1 MSPLS
6 LKPTHKPVKAYYEA
20 LKGFKSANISHES
33 AVRSAFQ
40 ELLNH
45 CCHQVEW
52 KLIPEF
58 SIKRPDQ
65 HPLRVDGA
73 MLDDFE
79 IPRGYWEAKDSHDDL
94 EDEVGKKFQQG
105 YPKDNIIFQA
115 PDRAILWQGG
125 KQILDEDITKP
136 DRLVETLHE
145 LFRYRQPVVMRWEEA
160 ATEFKEKI
168 PELAKGLLAR
178 IEEER
183 KTNQKF
189 IRAFT
194 EFLELCRHSI
204 NPNLSIQAVE
214 EMLIQHLLTERIFRT
229 VFQNSDFTRRNI
241 IAAEI
246 EKVIEALTSK
256 AFSRQEFL
264 NKFDRLYVAIEAAAD
279 SITDFAQKQHFL
291 NTVYEKFFQGFS
303 VKVADTHGIVYTP
316 QPIVNFM
323 VKSVEEILQKEFGR
337 SLSDKGVHI
346 LDPFVGTG
354 TFIVRVMQEIKRQ
367 ALTYKYQHELHCNEV
382 MLLPYYI
389 ASMNIEHEF
398 FEKIGEYKP
407 FEGICLVDTFE
418 LAEPHQAELFTT
430 KNTERVEQQ
439 KKSPIFVIMG
449 NPPYNAWQLNENDNN
464 KNRKYPT
471 LDKHVAETYAKASSA
486 TNKNALSDPYVK
498 AFRWASERIGDEG
511 IVAFVSNNSFLGQI
525 AFDGMREHLAKDF
538 DAVYVL
544 DLGGNVRKN
553 PKLSG
558 TTHNVFGIQVGVSIT
573 LLVRKTP
580 SLPFGE
586 GARVG
591 SEEKKPTGEG
601 SATGKATSPPAPLH
615 RRGERSKT
623 PRLSPRG
630 QGVLQRARIFHARV
644 DEFWRKEEKYHYL
657 DEVQQRQKVEWKS
670 INPDE
675 KNTWLTEGLHDE
687 FEAFPPMGT
696 KEVKANESS
705 VFIMYSNGVKTHRDA
720 WAYNFSKAELAQN
733 MQRTITAYNTH
744 VSRWSRLSK
753 KPKSDDFAEYD
764 DKKLSWSRDLK
775 LDVQRGKYAEFEESK
790 MRSALYRPFCRQ
802 RLFFDRILNE
812 EVYQIPHIFPTK
824 ESRKE
829 NRAICLTAIGNTKP
843 FHCILT
849 NTIPDLHLT
858 GESQCFPF
866 YTYDEDGSNR
876 RENITDWAVE
886 EFNRVYDLTPDP
898 SPLERGGSED
908 PRYMTTDAETW
919 KHLKPL
925 AREHRKEQTEAEEIL
940 WQHLRNKKLGFKFR
954 RQHAIGEFIV
964 DFVCIEKKLV
974 VELDG
979 EVHKEQREYDAER
992 TRILN
997 GRGFRVI
1004 RFWNSEVTN
1013 NIKDVLA
1020 RVKQAL
1026 TTPLSTGEGS
1036 GVRSITKADIFH
1048 YIYALL
1054 HHPTYRERYAANL
1067 RRELPRVPFVKDFRS
1082 FAEAGKKLATLHVE
1096 YEKQKQYKLDVI
1108 ESKVGHLNY
1117 RVEKMKLSK
1126 DKKTLIYNDFFKLG
1140 GIPQEA
1146 FEYRLGNRSALE
1158 WIIDQY
1164 QISTDKRSGITN
1176 DPNRADDPEYIMRLI
1191 GQVITVSLETVKI
1204 VKQLPKLEMM
1214 RE

>member
-1 MSPLS
+1 M
-6 LKPTHKPVKAYYEA
+6 
-20 LKGFKSANISHES
+20 
-33 AVRSAFQ
+33 Q
-40 ELLNH
+40 
-45 CCHQVEW
+45 
-52 KLIPEF
+52 
-58 SIKRPDQ
+58 
-65 HPLRVDGA
+65 
-73 MLDDFE
+73 
-79 IPRGYWEAKDSHDDL
+79 
-94 EDEVGKKFQQG
+94 
-105 YPKDNIIFQA
+105 
-115 PDRAILWQGG
+115 
-125 KQILDEDITKP
+125 
-136 DRLVETLHE
+136 
-145 LFRYRQPVVMRWEEA
+145 WEEA
-160 ATEFKEKI
+160 ATEFKDKI

-183 KTNQKF
+183 KTNQRF

-194 EFLELCRHSI
+194 DFVELCRHSV
-204 NPNLSIQAVE
+204 NPNLSVQAVE

-229 VFQNSDFTRRNI
+229 VFKNSDFTRRNV

-246 EKVIEALTSK
+246 EKVIDALTSQ
-256 AFSRQEFL
+256 AFSKQEFL
-264 NKFDRLYVAIEAAAD
+264 SKFDRLYVAIEAAAD

-430 KNTERVEQQ
+430 QNTERVERQ
-439 KKSPIFVIMG
+439 KKSPIFVILG

-471 LDKHVAETYAKASSA
+471 VDRRVGDTYAKASAA

-511 IVAFVSNNSFLGQI
+511 IVAFVSNNSFLDQI

-538 DAVYVL
+538 DSVYVL

-558 TTHNVFGIQVGVSIT
+558 TTHNVFGIQVGVSIS
-573 LLVRKTP
+573 LLVRQKP
-580 SLPFGE
+580 SL
-586 GARVG
+586 
-591 SEEKKPTGEG
+591 PTGEG
-601 SATGKATSPPAPLH
+601 PREGSATSKTTSPPPN
-615 RRGERSKT
+615 RRRAGRPSPNGE
-623 PRLSPRG
+623 
-630 QGVLQRARIFHARV
+630 GVESRARIFHARV

-687 FEAFPPMGT
+687 FETFVSMGT
-696 KEVKANESS
+696 KEAKAGIDEAICLSYTRAVS
-705 VFIMYSNGVKTHRDA
+705 TSRDA
-720 WAYNFSKAELAQN
+720 WAYNFGKTELAGHMRQ
-733 MQRTITAYNTH
+733 TIDVYNEH
-744 VSRWSRLSK
+744 VSKWSRLGK
-753 KPKSDDFAEYD
+753 KPKVDSFVAYD
-764 DKKLSWSRDLK
+764 QKKLSWSRDLK
-775 LDVQRGKYAEFEESK
+775 LDLQRGKYAEFEESK
-790 MRSALYRPFCRQ
+790 IRSALYRPFCKQ
-802 RLFFDRILNE
+802 HIFFDRILNE
-812 EVYQIPHIFPTK
+812 EVYQIPHFFPTK
-824 ESRKE
+824 TSRKE
-829 NRAICLTAIGNTKP
+829 NRSICVTAIGNTKP
-843 FHCILT
+843 FHCIMT
-849 NTIPDLHLT
+849 DAIPDLHLT

-886 EFNRVYDLTPDP
+886 EFNGRYANM
-898 SPLERGGSED
+898 GG
-908 PRYMTTDAETW
+908 T
-919 KHLKPL
+919 KN
-925 AREHRKEQTEAEEIL
+925 Q
-940 WQHLRNKKLGFKFR
+940 
-954 RQHAIGEFIV
+954 RQ
-964 DFVCIEKKLV
+964 
-974 VELDG
+974 
-979 EVHKEQREYDAER
+979 AER
-992 TRILN
+992 LPAGQAGSRSLSKAKSRMTPFDSAQGDVGAR
-997 GRGFRVI
+997 GR
-1004 RFWNSEVTN
+1004 
-1013 NIKDVLA
+1013 
-1020 RVKQAL
+1020 
-1026 TTPLSTGEGS
+1026 
-1036 GVRSITKADIFH
+1036 ITKWDIFH

-1067 RRELPRVPFVKDFRS
+1067 RRELPRIPFVKGFWEYV
-1082 FAEAGKKLATLHVE
+1082 EAGKKLATLHVE
-1096 YEKQKQYKLDVI
+1096 YEKQKRYELDVV

-1126 DKKTLIYNDFFKLG
+1126 DKRTLVYNDFFTLG
-1140 GIPQEA
+1140 GIPKEA

-1164 QISTDKRSGITN
+1164 QVSTDKRSGITN

-1191 GQVITVSLETVKI
+1191 GQVIAVSVQTVQI
-1204 VKQLPKLEMM
+1204 VKSLPKFEILSDK
-1214 RE
+1214 RAASLFKD